1 MASRARYLFSCDEPA
16 TDVLSFFFFAFF
28 SHDEHIEA

>member
-16 TDVLSFFFFAFF
+16 TDVLLFFFAFL